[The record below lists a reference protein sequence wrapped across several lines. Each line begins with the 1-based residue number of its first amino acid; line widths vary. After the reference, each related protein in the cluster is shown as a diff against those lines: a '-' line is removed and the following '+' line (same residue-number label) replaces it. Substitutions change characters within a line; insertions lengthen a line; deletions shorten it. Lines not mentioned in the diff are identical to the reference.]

1 MVVLVD
7 KYMKSEYKNI
17 DGKENLD
24 LRYVDNV
31 LGKRYELKNLNS
43 KDIQTLFER
52 KPSKQDIKTNLL
64 KLGNIDSPVS
74 KSVRSRKQ
82 SRSRSR
88 KIRSRRGVVVAGES

>member
-74 KSVRSRKQ
+74 KSVRSRRSRSRRSR

-88 KIRSRRGVVVAGES
+88 KSSRSRKK